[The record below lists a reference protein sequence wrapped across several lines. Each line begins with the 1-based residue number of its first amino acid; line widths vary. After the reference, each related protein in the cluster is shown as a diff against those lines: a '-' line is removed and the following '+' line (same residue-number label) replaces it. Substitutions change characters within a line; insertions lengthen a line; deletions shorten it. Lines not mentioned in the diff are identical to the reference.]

1 MPIALEPLAAEVAHE
16 LAPLLVKDEANGD
29 VGRHFIAVLTAPIEV
44 IAEAV
49 REDDDDRPGFSL
61 FMDIE
66 TCRIEFLPW
75 LIQLRGVKATP
86 GLSEEAARDEG
97 RKAEGL
103 RRGTMTGPAGVG
115 SMEKAAA
122 RHTASQDPALVR
134 VFDRVGNDPY
144 ATTVVTRTSDTP
156 DPAQTLADIL
166 SDKVIGEVVQHVV
179 SDAAL
184 WLDGALSWDAVGPG
198 VLWGD
203 VEVADVT

>member
-16 LAPLLVKDEANGD
+16 LAPLLVKDDENGN
-29 VGRHFIAVLTAPIEV
+29 VGSHFIAVLTAPIEV

-61 FMDIE
+61 FLDIE
-66 TCRIEFLPW
+66 TCPPEFLPW
-75 LIQLRGVKATP
+75 LLQLKGVRATP

-134 VFDRVGNDPY
+134 VLDRVGGDPY
-144 ATTVVTRTSDTP
+144 ATTVITRTSDTP

-166 SDKVIGEVVQHVV
+166 SDKVIGEVLTHVI
-179 SDAAL
+179 SDAPIIDEGTL
-184 WLDGALSWDAVGPG
+184 TIDAAT
-198 VLWGD
+198 GD
-203 VEVADVT
+203 IDTATLADIT